1 MQMRFEKK
9 TAVVTGGSQ
18 GIGFAMAQLF
28 AAEGASVY
36 ILDIDTTHG
45 EDAQQSLQRM
55 YGTGTFLRCDIT
67 NEAELN
73 VVAKAIKEK
82 VVHVLCNNAGLELS
96 KNVEETTIHEWR
108 KVCDVNLMG
117 PFLVT
122 KVLLPLLEAA
132 NGASIVNTSSISG
145 IIGWPDS
152 TAYCSTKGGVITLT
166 KQLACDLACKHIRVN
181 CICPGTTRTPMIQR
195 LIGDGPDAE
204 EQARK
209 IAEMHLLK
217 RFAEPTEI
225 AQAALFL
232 ASEDASFVTGAILP
246 VDGGYTA
253 K

>member
-1 MQMRFEKK
+1 MQMRFQGK

-18 GIGFAMAQLF
+18 GIGFAMARLL

-36 ILDIDTTHG
+36 ILDIDTIHG
-45 EDAQQSLQRM
+45 LEAQESLQET
-55 YGTGTFLRCDIT
+55 YGVGTFLPCDIT
-67 NEAELN
+67 NEAHLQE
-73 VVAKAIKEK
+73 ATTSIKEK

-96 KNVEETTIHEWR
+96 KSVQETTIHEWR

-122 KVLLPLLEAA
+122 KTFLPLLEAA
-132 NGASIVNTSSISG
+132 NGASIVHTSSISG
-145 IIGWPDS
+145 IVGWPDS
-152 TAYCSTKGGVITLT
+152 TAYCATKGGVITLT
-166 KQLACDLACKHIRVN
+166 KQLACDLASKHIRVN
-181 CICPGTTRTPMIQR
+181 CICPGTTRTPMIER
-195 LIGDGPDAE
+195 LIGNGPEAE
-204 EQARK
+204 IQARE
-209 IAEMHLLK
+209 IAGRHLLK

-246 VDGGYTA
+246 VDGRYTA